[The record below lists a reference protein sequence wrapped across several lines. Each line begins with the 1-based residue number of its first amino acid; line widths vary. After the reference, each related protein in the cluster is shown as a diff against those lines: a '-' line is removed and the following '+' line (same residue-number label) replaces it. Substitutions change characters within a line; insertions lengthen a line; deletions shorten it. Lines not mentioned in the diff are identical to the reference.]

1 MSKGKRGSIENEG
14 ITWMFRKREQLGT
27 ISITAENRRDYY
39 KSYYND
45 YIEGSKELV
54 ENGLMS
60 KEQVEKDA
68 DKFALAYINYAKK
81 AEKAHLKGKMYFTF
95 QGRKEVVPTFDRV
108 SRLQKYLADLEE
120 NYISQNKTEEE

>member
-81 AEKAHLKGKMYFTF
+81 AEKEHLKGKMYFTF
-95 QGRKEVVPTFDRV
+95 QGRKEVVPTFNRV
-108 SRLQKYLADLEE
+108 SRLQKYLSDLEE